1 MALEQNRCGA
11 QICFIH
17 TIKYEFVAILKDQD
31 TSHINLYCWLPLKK
45 TRGPQG
51 NNGLKLS
58 QSFRQDSF
66 RFTRV
71 GSPVGQSPEPAT
83 VYFEPN
89 SLIFAACPST
99 VGIKLLQLY
108 SEKMVCTKSSKI
120 WVLVLA
126 LVQTQICL
134 ELCT

>member
-1 MALEQNRCGA
+1 MALEQNRCGV

-31 TSHINLYCWLPLKK
+31 TSHINLYFWLPLKK

-51 NNGLKLS
+51 SNGLKLS

-71 GSPVGQSPEPAT
+71 GSPVGQSPELAT

-89 SLIFAACPST
+89 SLIFAACLST

-108 SEKMVCTKSSKI
+108 SEKWSVLRAQKSGF
-120 WVLVLA
+120 
-126 LVQTQICL
+126 
-134 ELCT
+134 